1 MARKVKWTITTQLQR
16 KDILQYWINRNKSST
31 YSKKLSQLFKEAIY
45 LIKTKPK
52 IGRLTDIE
60 DVRLKVVRDYLI
72 FYEFDDEYL
81 YILSIWD
88 SRQDPNKLKIKG
100 AEL

>member
-1 MARKVKWTITTQLQR
+1 MDRKVKWTITAQQQR
-16 KDILQYWINRNKSST
+16 KDILQYWINS
-31 YSKKLSQLFKEAIY
+31 
-45 LIKTKPK
+45 
-52 IGRLTDIE
+52 RLTDIE

-88 SRQDPNKLKIKG
+88 CRQDPNKLKIK
-100 AEL
+100 